1 MESLMQRESKP
12 SSEYDDFVGT
22 PFTQYGR
29 AKTPIRVWII
39 AGLVLLLILVRGI
52 MQVLP

>member
-1 MESLMQRESKP
+1 MESMMQSESKP

-22 PFTQYGR
+22 PFTHYGR
-29 AKTPIRVWII
+29 VKTPLRVWII
-39 AGLVLLLILVRGI
+39 AGLVLSLILVRGI